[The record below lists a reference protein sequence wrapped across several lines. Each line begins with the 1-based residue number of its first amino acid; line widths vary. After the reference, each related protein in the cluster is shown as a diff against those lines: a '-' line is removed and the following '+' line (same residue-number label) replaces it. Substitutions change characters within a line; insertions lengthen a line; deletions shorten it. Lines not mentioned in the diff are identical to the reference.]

1 MFYSLTGL
9 LVAQDVSGI
18 AVECAGVAYYCQ
30 TTISTMMKLGEL
42 GSEVKV
48 YTYLNVREG
57 AIDLFAFADREEL
70 ACFRMLIGVSGVGPK
85 VALAILSQMPPEQ
98 LVLSVAS
105 GDYKYLTVAQGVGAK
120 LAQRII
126 LELKDK
132 VQAADFSTAGVHA
145 STVRA
150 AASSGNVGEAI
161 SALVVLGYSQSE
173 AAAVIGAMPP
183 NTPVEELVKAGLRGL
198 ASR

>member
-1 MFYSLTGL
+1 MLYSLTGPL
-9 LVAQDVSGI
+9 LAQDAGGI

-98 LVLSVAS
+98 LVLCVAA

-120 LAQRII
+120 LAQRIT

-132 VQAADFSTAGVHA
+132 VQVSDFSPAS
-145 STVRA
+145 STVNTRV

-161 SALVVLGYSQSE
+161 SALVALGYSQSE

-183 NTPVEELVKAGLRGL
+183 QTPVEELVKAGLRGL